1 VFVTGDQTFAYEQ
14 NLTGR
19 RLAVVSLSS
28 VEWRIIR
35 NHVGKIVAAT
45 DNALPGSFQVVDC
58 GSFTR
63 KEPSQE

>member
-1 VFVTGDQTFAYEQ
+1 M
-14 NLTGR
+14 
-19 RLAVVSLSS
+19 AVVSLSS